1 MQPDSA
7 ESLVTVYS
15 TPLPFDAVLVK
26 AMLSDEGIPEFVEDT
41 NVPFAGL
48 SALPCHV
55 MVERVHEAAARRLIE
70 EHEARHRMRMDRAW
84 EKETEEAA
92 LDESRS

>member
-1 MQPDSA
+1 MTTQSPNA
-7 ESLVTVYS
+7 LVTVYS

-26 AMLSDEGIPEFVEDT
+26 SMLADEGIPSFVEDT

-55 MVERVHEAAARRLIE
+55 MVEREYESLARKLIE
-70 EHEARHRMRMDRAW
+70 EHEEKHRERVDRVFEEESKAAERFAR
-84 EKETEEAA
+84 E
-92 LDESRS
+92 